1 MHKERAAIAL
11 LSAQQQVWHA
21 QFPELT
27 NRAHQAILGYLCTR
41 GRGGVPGRQICGAIK
56 ERLLLD
62 DATSALDEKMEERAY
77 GLLREELPDTT
88 TISIAHRASA
98 VLEPMRRWTLAPEA
112 GTCRLHAD

>member
-1 MHKERAAIAL
+1 MFEQLGLRSLTSCLDRSEPWEQKLSAGEQQRLALARAL
-11 LSAQQQVWHA
+11 LQRPSW
-21 QFPELT
+21 
-27 NRAHQAILGYLCTR
+27 
-41 GRGGVPGRQICGAIK
+41 
-56 ERLLLD
+56 LLLD

-112 GTCRLHAD
+112 GICRLHAD